1 MVLDNRGDKR
11 AELVSA
17 KLLDI
22 RGDKLRSSLWMFL
35 LFSFCLCSTAGAASL
50 NKMTVKETKEKL
62 SVVLELSGAVK
73 YTVNKGNSYTVIK
86 LPGLKWKG
94 SAPKNIPNSILES
107 LMIEEKNGTC
117 EVIANFKYLTSSSV
131 LILKNPSRMVI
142 NFVKLSKMAIPK
154 INVPEIEKIETKSL
168 ADRFKI
174 VINLSSFVPYVV
186 NPAGEGL
193 IIELPNTNSIIK
205 SRKIVTRD
213 KLIPKIGIDQAGKST
228 LISISWNYPSF
239 YQIYKLENPARLVV
253 EFDRASKSTIAAKDI
268 SPGLRYVKLLKGT
281 EEGPVT
287 VNGLIADRN
296 LLNVSPYL
304 AREKEE
310 PFNIFGA
317 IGSLFTFWDEKEKTK
332 YLKEKISDMVRD
344 SGSVA
349 GINGTFFGS
358 AGEPLGVLMMNGEL
372 ISYSIH
378 DRTALIIDKN
388 NISYIDN
395 VSLSG
400 EVSMEG
406 SLIQIS
412 GINNKRQPGEVVV
425 YTPRYGSQTDEDSP
439 GIIFSI
445 VGDEVKNISRV
456 RAWIPKDGYALS
468 LDPNYYDVLGN
479 KVKIGSKIRTTLK
492 LMPLSCLDSR
502 QAGLANLDLKHVIG
516 GGPRLLKSGQIY
528 ISGNSER
535 FKND

>member
-1 MVLDNRGDKR
+1 
-11 AELVSA
+11 
-17 KLLDI
+17 
-22 RGDKLRSSLWMFL
+22 
-35 LFSFCLCSTAGAASL
+35 
-50 NKMTVKETKEKL
+50 
-62 SVVLELSGAVK
+62 
-73 YTVNKGNSYTVIK
+73 
-86 LPGLKWKG
+86 
-94 SAPKNIPNSILES
+94 
-107 LMIEEKNGTC
+107 
-117 EVIANFKYLTSSSV
+117 
-131 LILKNPSRMVI
+131 
-142 NFVKLSKMAIPK
+142 
-154 INVPEIEKIETKSL
+154 
-168 ADRFKI
+168 
-174 VINLSSFVPYVV
+174 
-186 NPAGEGL
+186 
-193 IIELPNTNSIIK
+193 
-205 SRKIVTRD
+205 
-213 KLIPKIGIDQAGKST
+213 
-228 LISISWNYPSF
+228 
-239 YQIYKLENPARLVV
+239 
-253 EFDRASKSTIAAKDI
+253 
-268 SPGLRYVKLLKGT
+268 
-281 EEGPVT
+281 
-287 VNGLIADRN
+287 
-296 LLNVSPYL
+296 
-304 AREKEE
+304 
-310 PFNIFGA
+310 
-317 IGSLFTFWDEKEKTK
+317 
-332 YLKEKISDMVRD
+332 LKEKISDMVRD

-400 EVSMEG
+400 EVSIEG

-468 LDPNYYDVLGN
+468 LDPNYYNVLGN

-492 LMPLSCLDSR
+492 LMPLSCLDGR

-535 FKND
+535 FKNDIAKSRAARTAVGISKEGNLIFVTVDKCPPAGRAGKQGASYSKSVGATLEELAQIMKDLGCVDAMNLDGGSSSTMIVSSEVMNIPSGGAEKAVSNGILIGK